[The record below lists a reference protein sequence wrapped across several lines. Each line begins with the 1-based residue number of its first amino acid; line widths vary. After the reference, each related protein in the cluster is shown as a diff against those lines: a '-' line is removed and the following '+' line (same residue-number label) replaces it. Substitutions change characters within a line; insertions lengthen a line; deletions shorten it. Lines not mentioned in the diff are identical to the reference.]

1 MINFR
6 TDLALERRDLYRKA
20 NNVAN
25 EINGLKTE
33 EEQLGETI
41 KITRVSVL
49 NEEGEQAIGKK
60 QGNYITIYKKHQR
73 QLHKN

>member
-33 EEQLGETI
+33 EEQLGETNG
-41 KITRVSVL
+41 L
-49 NEEGEQAIGKK
+49 
-60 QGNYITIYKKHQR
+60 
-73 QLHKN
+73 LF